1 MFMSSYGDL
10 LRKSRNAGP
19 LYAPTPFWEAATD
32 RLVDDIKRDGIKNF
46 RNRGAPLSFFV
57 PTYGFPGNSL
67 SPEQITALESVA
79 GSFSS
84 KQQAMV
90 EAWVSGAAHAL
101 SDYRAFMAATRT
113 GSARRLL
120 AFSEDYAGN
129 PLEQFKFDD
138 RNYSRSALNYL
149 MGLTFLAE
157 HIDLN
162 KIGTVLEIGGGFGT
176 LGEILVKCWPLGTVK
191 YIDLDIPPGCQF
203 TDYYL
208 SQACAKTTR
217 MQSTESVELD
227 RIEIDELPTL
237 SILPNWK
244 IEAIEGDID
253 LFVNFI
259 SFQEMEPEVVRNY
272 LNHVQRLQSKWIM
285 LRNMR
290 EGKQKRIKAG
300 GIGVNQ
306 PILGDDYDLM
316 LSGYE
321 VVARDTTVFGYRTS
335 DGFHSDLVLYKRRQ

>member
-1 MFMSSYGDL
+1 MFMSSYSDL

-67 SPEQITALESVA
+67 SPEQITALEAVA
-79 GSFSS
+79 GSFSP
-84 KQQAMV
+84 KQHAMV

-101 SDYRAFMAATRT
+101 SDYRAFMAAART
-113 GSARRLL
+113 GSTRRLL
-120 AFSEDYAGN
+120 AFSEDCAGN
-129 PLEQFKFDD
+129 PVEQFKFDD

-157 HIDLN
+157 HLDLN
-162 KIGTVLEIGGGFGT
+162 KISTVLEIGGGFGT

-191 YIDLDIPPGCQF
+191 YIGLDIPPGCQF

-217 MQSTESVELD
+217 MLSTSIAEVDS
-227 RIEIDELPTL
+227 IEIDELPTV
-237 SILPNWK
+237 SILPNWQ
-244 IEAIEGDID
+244 IEAIEGKID

-259 SFQEMEPEVVRNY
+259 SFQEMEPKVVRNY
-272 LNHVQRLQSKWIM
+272 LNHVQRLQTKWIL

-290 EGKQKRIKAG
+290 EGKQKRSKEG

-306 PILGDDYDLM
+306 PIFGNDYDIM
-316 LSGYE
+316 LPEYE

-335 DGFHSDLVLYKRRQ
+335 DGFHSDLVLYRRRK